1 MAETQSEILFVCSSN
16 GGKSQMAAALARKL
30 AGDTMVIHSAGTKP
44 GTAVNEESRVSIE
57 AVGATFD
64 GEFPKAVEPDILQRA
79 DRIVI
84 LGNEAQLEAVE
95 GMQGTIERW
104 EIDEPSKRD
113 IHGAERMDLIRD
125 EILGR
130 VETLLQELR

>member
-1 MAETQSEILFVCSSN
+1 
-16 GGKSQMAAALARKL
+16 MAAALARKL

-95 GMQGTIERW
+95 GMHGTIERW